1 MIYSITVFEVIT
13 KIAIFTT
20 FWMSTYP
27 LFRTKHILSWQMAS
41 LLGSILIWMSF
52 VRDAHLRERGVIR
65 IVPNYGAN
73 WLLVNIVI
81 LPTLFFG
88 YCMVGRLPVSITD
101 IFFTNGLVSLFF
113 YCRVTIIESWAR
125 QGSMLMSGEKEDYHD
140 KAMNRMYGTTDHEW
154 GWFGWPFKYVIE
166 EEEGFFCMNLKQTDE
181 DGEDEDDGGEDEDE
195 DDDGEDEDDD
205 DGGDED
211 GDEDEDDGGEDEEEE
226 DDGGDEDEDDEDD
239 EDDGDG
245 DEDDGGDNNKNKNN
259 KKCHMRQIM

>member
-1 MIYSITVFEVIT
+1 MTYSITVFEVIT

-20 FWMSTYP
+20 FWLSTYE
-27 LFRTKHILSWQMAS
+27 LFRPKPLLSWQMAS

-73 WLLVNIVI
+73 WLLVNIVM
-81 LPTLFFG
+81 LPLLFWG
-88 YCMVGRLPVSITD
+88 YCMVGWLPISITEAV
-101 IFFTNGLVSLFF
+101 FTHALVALFY

-125 QGSMLMSGEKEDYHD
+125 IGSMQISGEKEDYHD

-166 EEEGFFCMNLKQTDE
+166 EEEGFFCMNLKQTD
-181 DGEDEDDGGEDEDE
+181 DGEDDSEGEDGNDEDE
-195 DDDGEDEDDD
+195 DDDDEDDD
-205 DGGDED
+205 GGYD
-211 GDEDEDDGGEDEEEE
+211 DEDEDEDEA
-226 DDGGDEDEDDEDD
+226 DDDEDD
-239 EDDGDG
+239 
-245 DEDDGGDNNKNKNN
+245 NKKNKNN